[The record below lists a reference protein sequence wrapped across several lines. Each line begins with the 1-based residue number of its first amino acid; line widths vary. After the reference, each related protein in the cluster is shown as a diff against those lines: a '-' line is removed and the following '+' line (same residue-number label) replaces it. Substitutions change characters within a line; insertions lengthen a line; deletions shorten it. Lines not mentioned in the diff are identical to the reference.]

1 MARNYRTMQEQFS
14 WYSKVE
20 TVISIWKSESHAKK
34 ISKLI
39 FAEAAH
45 FTLISVEHFQDIGRT
60 PVLELNMRT
69 SCPDVDEKDSFKS
82 PGPTTMVSFRG
93 MSAKET
99 CALLLPEHLWQE
111 YTNGIAGKFSTKNKC
126 INDIDSLQD
135 VAKKLSEMYLFG
147 ML

>member
-1 MARNYRTMQEQFS
+1 MEIRITC
-14 WYSKVE
+14 
-20 TVISIWKSESHAKK
+20 KK

-93 MSAKET
+93 MSAMET
-99 CALLLPEHLWQE
+99 CVLLLPEHLWQE
-111 YTNGIAGKFSTKNKC
+111 YTNGIVVSFLQTINILMILKQKN
-126 INDIDSLQD
+126 
-135 VAKKLSEMYLFG
+135 FWR
-147 ML
+147 